1 MANPLIGSPVD
12 LLADAIAD
20 EICENLADYNEP
32 GHGWCRQL
40 MRDWCADF
48 YADDD
53 YANANADPADDADL
67 VELAIELAIERAEEA
82 LSCC

>member
-20 EICENLADYNEP
+20 EICQNLADYNEP
-32 GHGWCRQL
+32 GYGWFRQS
-40 MRDWCADF
+40 MRDWCADY

-53 YANANADPADDADL
+53 YASDSDPADDADF
-67 VELAIELAIERAEEA
+67 VELAIELAIERAEES

>member
-32 GHGWCRQL
+32 GYGWCRQP
-40 MRDWCADF
+40 MRDWCADY

-53 YANANADPADDADL
+53 YSPADDDADF
-67 VELAIELAIERAEEA
+67 VELAIELAIERVEED
-82 LSCC
+82 LSCY

>member
-20 EICENLADYNEP
+20 EICENLADYNDYN
-32 GHGWCRQL
+32 GWSRQL

-53 YANANADPADDADL
+53 YANAYADPADDADL
-67 VELAIELAIERAEEA
+67 VEQAIELAIERAEEA
-82 LSCC
+82 LSCG

>member
-12 LLADAIAD
+12 LLADALAD
-20 EICENLADYNEP
+20 ELIENLADYNDYD
-32 GHGWCRQL
+32 GWFIQG
-40 MRDWCADF
+40 MRDWCADY

-53 YANANADPADDADL
+53 YADVDSSPADDADF
-67 VELAIELAIERAEEA
+67 VELAIELAIERVEED